1 MAQIAR
7 RASRGGAVMRA
18 GLALALVT
26 SGCTV
31 GPNYRR
37 PSAAALATP
46 DRFAADTPPG
56 AAPADAAELAQW
68 WTALEDPVL
77 DGLIKDALAAGPD
90 IVAAGGRLRAA
101 RGATKAARAALLPA
115 LTGSASVGRSEL
127 LGSGRNTLVSIPG
140 AGGSTSTTSVATG
153 GSSTTLDAGLDASY
167 EVDLFGGV
175 KRSVQA
181 ARADEANAAESLRD
195 TQRSVVAEVAL
206 DYVTAR
212 SAQERLAIARSNLRS
227 QDDTVQIVGWRVQ
240 AGLVSSLDLAQ
251 ARAQREQ
258 TAATIPTYQ
267 TSLTE
272 AVTAIGILIGQTT
285 GTVSDRLQPASGVPL
300 ADRVLGG
307 DVPAAVLARRP
318 DVRAAERNLAAAT
331 ARIGVAK
338 AQLYPALRLT
348 GSLSGSGSSFSDL
361 SSFAIGT
368 VLASVSA
375 PIFDGGAIRGQI
387 EQARGN
393 ADVALATYRTTV
405 LTALGDVENAM
416 AALANTRTREV
427 TLALAVDDSRNALL
441 LAQSQY
447 RAGLV
452 DFQTLLDSERTL
464 LVSEDGL
471 ASARADRAS
480 ALIQLYK
487 ALGGGWQSAPIP
499 DSALPGTPA
508 MIERPDISADRE
520 AAGPAVPASSSPT
533 GSP

>member
-1 MAQIAR
+1 M
-7 RASRGGAVMRA
+7 
-18 GLALALVT
+18 
-26 SGCTV
+26 
-31 GPNYRR
+31 
-37 PSAAALATP
+37 
-46 DRFAADTPPG
+46 
-56 AAPADAAELAQW
+56 
-68 WTALEDPVL
+68 
-77 DGLIKDALAAGPD
+77 
-90 IVAAGGRLRAA
+90 
-101 RGATKAARAALLPA
+101 
-115 LTGSASVGRSEL
+115 
-127 LGSGRNTLVSIPG
+127 
-140 AGGSTSTTSVATG
+140 
-153 GSSTTLDAGLDASY
+153 
-167 EVDLFGGV
+167 
-175 KRSVQA
+175 
-181 ARADEANAAESLRD
+181 
-195 TQRSVVAEVAL
+195 
-206 DYVTAR
+206 
-212 SAQERLAIARSNLRS
+212 
-227 QDDTVQIVGWRVQ
+227 QIVGWRVQ
-240 AGLVSSLDLAQ
+240 AGLVSGLDLAQ

-258 TAATIPTYQ
+258 TAATIPSYQ
-267 TSLTE
+267 TGFTQ
-272 AVTAIGILIGQTT
+272 AATAIGILIGQTT
-285 GTVSDRLQPASGVPL
+285 GTVSDRLQPPGGVPP

-318 DVRAAERNLAAAT
+318 DVRAAERSLAAAT

-361 SSFAIGT
+361 SSLAIGT

-393 ADVALATYRTTV
+393 ADVALATYRTAV

-416 AALANTRTREV
+416 TSLANTRTREV
-427 TLALAVDDSRNALL
+427 TLALAVDDSRIALL
-441 LAQSQY
+441 LAQNQY

-464 LVSEDGL
+464 LSSEDGL

-508 MIERPDISADRE
+508 MIERPDISADRDGP
-520 AAGPAVPASSSPT
+520 GPAAPASSSPT

>member
-1 MAQIAR
+1 
-7 RASRGGAVMRA
+7 
-18 GLALALVT
+18 
-26 SGCTV
+26 
-31 GPNYRR
+31 
-37 PSAAALATP
+37 
-46 DRFAADTPPG
+46 
-56 AAPADAAELAQW
+56 
-68 WTALEDPVL
+68 
-77 DGLIKDALAAGPD
+77 
-90 IVAAGGRLRAA
+90 
-101 RGATKAARAALLPA
+101 
-115 LTGSASVGRSEL
+115 L
-127 LGSGRNTLVSIPG
+127 LGSGSNTLVSIPG
-140 AGGSTSTTSVATG
+140 VGGGAGTTASFATG
-153 GSSTTLDAGLDASY
+153 GSTTTLDAGLDASY
-167 EVDLFGGV
+167 EVDIFGGN

-181 ARADEANAAESLRD
+181 ARADEANAAETLRD

-227 QDDTVQIVGWRVQ
+227 QDDTAQIVDWRVQ
-240 AGLVSSLDLAQ
+240 AGLANSLDLAQ
-251 ARAQREQ
+251 ARAQRDQ
-258 TAATIPTYQ
+258 TAATIPTFQ
-267 TSLTE
+267 TSFTQ
-272 AVTAIGILIGQTT
+272 AATAIGILIGQPS
-285 GTVSDRLQPASGVPL
+285 GAVADRLRPAGGVPI
-300 ADRVLGG
+300 ADRVLGA

-361 SSFAIGT
+361 STFATGT
-368 VLASVSA
+368 VLAAISA

-393 ADVALATYRTTV
+393 ADVALASYRTAV

-427 TLALAVDDSRNALL
+427 ALALAVDDARNALL

-452 DFQTLLDSERTL
+452 DFQTLLDSERSL
-464 LVSEDGL
+464 LSSEDGL
-471 ASARADRAS
+471 ASARADRAT

-499 DSALPGTPA
+499 DSALPGMPA
-508 MIERPDISADRE
+508 MIERPDISADRA
-520 AAGPAVPASSSPT
+520 AAGPALPPSSPT